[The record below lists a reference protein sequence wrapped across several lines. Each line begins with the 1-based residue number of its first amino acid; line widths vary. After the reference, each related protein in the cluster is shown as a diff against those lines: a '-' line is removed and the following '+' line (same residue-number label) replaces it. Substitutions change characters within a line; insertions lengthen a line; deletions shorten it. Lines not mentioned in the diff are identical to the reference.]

1 MWVGFPGSFFW
12 SYRENFKIQGSGYII
27 LVYNLIRGRYQETN
41 IQHDTPIITGAT
53 TNYTY
58 FVTWNSEILLQS
70 YGSQCPARS
79 KCIHIRCSEEV
90 DYNQHAVLMTW
101 KMEIRNKNLF
111 AFKLLKSLRS
121 DFMNWRVKEWI
132 PTAFSTPLQTL
143 SRFKAH
149 LAIPTTQ
156 FLWSIEVV
164 VRESCCIIVTWF
176 VQLLIHWFSKDGLI
190 SIGNL
195 SGIKGI
201 HTHNWTA
208 RCWTRMRPVGVVRYK
223 HSRGEGYCPV
233 LRDSLN
239 AQRDTYN
246 VATKG
251 TVSLGTQLC
260 VTCIT

>member
-1 MWVGFPGSFFW
+1 
-12 SYRENFKIQGSGYII
+12 
-27 LVYNLIRGRYQETN
+27 
-41 IQHDTPIITGAT
+41 
-53 TNYTY
+53 
-58 FVTWNSEILLQS
+58 
-70 YGSQCPARS
+70 
-79 KCIHIRCSEEV
+79 
-90 DYNQHAVLMTW
+90 MTW

-132 PTAFSTPLQTL
+132 PTAFSTPMQTL

-201 HTHNWTA
+201 HTHNWIA

-223 HSRGEGYCPV
+223 HSRGEGYCFTGHSV
-233 LRDSLN
+233 MCHVYYLMTYWIRLN
-239 AQRDTYN
+239 TAILIINMFMITYYGNFYQYDLPFNRTSNKIFQR
-246 VATKG
+246 
-251 TVSLGTQLC
+251 
-260 VTCIT
+260 

>member
-1 MWVGFPGSFFW
+1 
-12 SYRENFKIQGSGYII
+12 
-27 LVYNLIRGRYQETN
+27 
-41 IQHDTPIITGAT
+41 
-53 TNYTY
+53 
-58 FVTWNSEILLQS
+58 
-70 YGSQCPARS
+70 
-79 KCIHIRCSEEV
+79 
-90 DYNQHAVLMTW
+90 MTW

-201 HTHNWTA
+201 HTHNWIA

-223 HSRGEGYCPV
+223 HSRGEGYCFTGHSAMCHV
-233 LRDSLN
+233 YYLMTYWIRLN
-239 AQRDTYN
+239 TEILIINHVYDYILWQFLSVRFTFQQD
-246 VATKG
+246 K
-251 TVSLGTQLC
+251 Q
-260 VTCIT
+260 